1 MNKSKIILILTIW
14 VVTFFILIPKLSA
27 KILVTATVNSD
38 NGINV
43 RSGAGTGYG
52 ILGAIQNGSEISLQ
66 STTKYSGT
74 GCSKGWYKITYNN
87 KTGYVCSNYVTNV
100 QSIDTNNVYVEND
113 WIARV
118 NATDGLGFRAT
129 ASTSGTRLGTLT
141 YGVNVTILSEAA
153 AGNGCSGK
161 WYKIKYNNKTGY
173 ACSDYIIK
181 KANVTSSSTKY
192 DSTWKSAGFPESYWP
207 YLTYLKTKYPNWTF
221 TAVKTNTNFTD
232 AILAEYGANS
242 IQSTDN
248 AVTTSTS
255 QVETGG
261 WYNVRHEA
269 IAFYL
274 DPRNFLNEKAIFVYE
289 NNNYNSAI
297 HTSAVVTSTF
307 NGGTNKK
314 YASSFVTAGKSKSIS
329 PVHLATR
336 SIQEVGRN
344 GNDATKGPYYNFFN
358 IGAYSSCSNPLQC
371 GIDYAKSKG
380 WNTPVKAITA
390 GADLIKTNYYNNN
403 QKTRYFEKFNVIN
416 AKYNNQYMTN
426 IQAPL
431 TEGANAYSNY
441 VSNKVQSK
449 AINFIIPVFNN
460 MPEYTSLPGSQNTD
474 ATLSS
479 IKIDGTT
486 ISGFDKDVVEYV
498 LPSVPSTKT
507 SINITA
513 TTSKSTSKVTGTGVK
528 TLKSGLNT
536 FTLTVTAQA
545 GNTETYTI
553 KVNKLTT
560 ENESDLTADTIAVSA
575 GGKLNNSYLS
585 GFTPGITA
593 LILKNT
599 FKQIS
604 SIVNTTINTSSGKA
618 KSDSEKIKTGDK
630 VTITNSKSTR
640 TYTLVVKG
648 DNNGDGII
656 NTVDLVYIR
665 KVIKNSN
672 ALNALYKEASD
683 INRDGKIN
691 TVDLVYIRKHIAG
704 DSVIK

>member
-1 MNKSKIILILTIW
+1 MNKVKLSILIFACII
-14 VVTFFILIPKLSA
+14 TFFVLIPKIKA
-27 KILVTATVNSD
+27 AVIITATVNTAD
-38 NGINV
+38 GINV

-52 ILGAIQNGSEISLQ
+52 VLGAIQNGSEISLQ
-66 STTKYSGT
+66 SKTKYSGT
-74 GCSKGWYKITYNN
+74 GCSGGWYKITYNN
-87 KTGYVCSNYVTNV
+87 RTGYVCSNYVTNV

-113 WIARV
+113 WVARV
-118 NATDGLGFRAT
+118 NATDGLGFRSS
-129 ASTSGTRLGTLT
+129 ASTSGTRIGTLT
-141 YGVNVTILSEAA
+141 YGANVTILSAA
-153 AGNGCSGK
+153 SKGNGCTGN
-161 WYKIKYNNKTGY
+161 WYKIKYNGKTGY
-173 ACSDYIIK
+173 ACSDYIVEKDKI
-181 KANVTSSSTKY
+181 TSTSTKY

-242 IQSTDN
+242 IQSTDS

-297 HTSAVVTSTF
+297 HTNAVVTSTF

-314 YASSFVTAGKSKSIS
+314 YASSFVSAGKSKSIS

-336 SIQEVGRN
+336 SIQEVGAN
-344 GNDATKGPYYNFFN
+344 GNSATKGPYYNFYN

-371 GIDYAKSKG
+371 GLDYAKQQG
-380 WNTPVKAITA
+380 WNTPVKAIEA
-390 GADLIKTNYYNNN
+390 GATLIKNNYYNNN

-416 AKYNNQYMTN
+416 GKYSNQYMTN

-474 ATLSS
+474 ASLSS

-486 ISGFDKDVVEYV
+486 ISNFDPDVIEYT
-498 LPSVPSTKT
+498 LSSVPSTKS
-507 SINITA
+507 SISITA
-513 TTSKSTSKVTGTGVK
+513 TTTKSTSKVTGTGTK
-528 TLKSGLNT
+528 TLKAGLNT
-536 FTLTVTAQA
+536 FTLTVTAEA

-560 ENESDLTADTIAVSA
+560 ENESELTADTIVISA

-585 GFTPGITA
+585 GYTPGITA
-593 LILKNT
+593 ATLKNS

-604 SIVNTTINTSSGKA
+604 SIVNTTITTSAGKT
-618 KSDSEKIKTGDK
+618 KSDSEKIKTGDTVK
-630 VTITNSKSTR
+630 VVNADSSR

-648 DNNGDGII
+648 DNNGDGVI

-665 KVIKNSN
+665 KVIVNSN